1 MHNVKRFLQDAVFEP
16 SQEARARA
24 AADGNTRPE
33 DMIPIY
39 RKRTTI
45 DPSGRETE
53 TQARC
58 VRLPEKQSSGELT
71 ASQILCRR
79 RNGGTGK
86 VRCGRMG
93 SCGVCYDDRPG
104 LAI

>member
-24 AADGNTRPE
+24 AAEGNTRPE

-53 TQARC
+53 TQARY
-58 VRLPEKQSSGELT
+58 VP
-71 ASQILCRR
+71 SQNTTYRRIHPTIATSLSTERR
-79 RNGGTGK
+79 RWPNSVPMRGT
-86 VRCGRMG
+86 
-93 SCGVCYDDRPG
+93 
-104 LAI
+104 A

>member
-24 AADGNTRPE
+24 AAEGNTRPE

-53 TQARC
+53 TQARY
-58 VRLPEKQSSGELT
+58 VGTRDMPHPGDIYPLIAISS
-71 ASQILCRR
+71 
-79 RNGGTGK
+79 
-86 VRCGRMG
+86 
-93 SCGVCYDDRPG
+93 
-104 LAI
+104 